1 MLEDLQTIVLYL
13 LLKLV
18 FTVPTIVSE
27 TFTLIFLKYRKILWL
42 MKGFN
47 FLQDQL
53 SINNSRFKI

>member
-42 MKGFN
+42 MKGF
-47 FLQDQL
+47 
-53 SINNSRFKI
+53 